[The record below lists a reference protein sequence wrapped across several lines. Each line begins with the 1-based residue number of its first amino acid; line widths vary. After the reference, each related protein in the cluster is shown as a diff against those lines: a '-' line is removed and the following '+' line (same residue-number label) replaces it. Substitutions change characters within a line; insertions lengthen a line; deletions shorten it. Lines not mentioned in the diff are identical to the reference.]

1 MELTACA
8 APLLTAYGDIKMA
21 VGKGAYRKIYDLSD
35 LIGQSPRGGR
45 GELGQNVYT
54 GFGVEI
60 QCHGGT
66 LAWHG

>member
-45 GELGQNVYT
+45 G
-54 GFGVEI
+54 VEI